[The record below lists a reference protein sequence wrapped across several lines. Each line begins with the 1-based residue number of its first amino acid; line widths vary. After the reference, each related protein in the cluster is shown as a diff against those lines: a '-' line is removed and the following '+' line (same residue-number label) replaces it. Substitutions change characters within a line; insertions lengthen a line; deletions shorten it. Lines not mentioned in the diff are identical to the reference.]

1 MSGPDGKLAGL
12 QKQKGLIIFMPTIK
26 ILPDQLTVQVK
37 PYTTVLKAVFM
48 AGINLPQFCGQNSSC
63 TTCRVLLRQGKQNLS
78 LPLLQEQEVLA
89 ESGINQT
96 HRLAC
101 QAKIIGDVVVERP
114 T

>member
-1 MSGPDGKLAGL
+1 MVNRGIAGA
-12 QKQKGLIIFMPTIK
+12 KRFKIFMPTIK

-48 AGINLPQFCGQNSSC
+48 VGINLPQLCGRNSSC